1 MHCQFPPG
9 LPWACVT
16 QLFSLGPLRLL
27 CLQPAILCHSE
38 GRDTISGFSLPDW
51 SSLKNLGLGQNG
63 LAKFLPPYSSPE
75 VLESPD
81 VIRKSRDQGK
91 DAKVASLAEAWGGV
105 HNKRNNSCRC
115 WIHLGLSDLY
125 EQGFFQGVVN
135 FPQVC
140 ADLCSMPRLW
150 IILKD
155 RNLRFTELGRKCD
168 LLKIEIK
175 SGLIAKL

>member
-1 MHCQFPPG
+1 MHCQFPLG

-91 DAKVASLAEAWGGV
+91 DAKVASLAEAWGGAQQEKQQLQV
-105 HNKRNNSCRC
+105 LNTPRALWSLWTRIFPGC
-115 WIHLGLSDLY
+115 GELS
-125 EQGFFQGVVN
+125 
-135 FPQVC
+135 
-140 ADLCSMPRLW
+140 
-150 IILKD
+150 
-155 RNLRFTELGRKCD
+155 
-168 LLKIEIK
+168 
-175 SGLIAKL
+175 SGLCRSLLYAKIMNNTEGQESEIYRVGTEMWST